1 MMSNSEQQ
9 MTRVFY
15 GTDINASEVQ
25 NRFKQFLNNYTV
37 QRSNGDS
44 DLIYMTQLRQIQD
57 TEVYVLN
64 LDCRHLQDYDKDLY
78 RKFVFYPSEMIP
90 YVDAVVN
97 QMYKEMVNDD
107 TENSNIIQVRPY
119 NLVEKKLL
127 RSLTPID
134 IDKLISV
141 KGIVIRTS
149 DIVPEM

>member
-1 MMSNSEQQ
+1 

-64 LDCRHLQDYDKDLY
+64 LDCRHLKDYDKDLY